1 MKKRNLFIALGIIVL
16 ATILYFSDVE
26 KFLKTSLISPDTEV
40 VFETNLGDIT
50 IKLLPEEAPKIA
62 KNFVQLADSNKYDGT
77 IFHRVIDGFMIQG
90 GDYENRNGTGGK
102 SFNGEELL
110 DEFSP
115 NLSHVRGTVSMANH
129 GPNTNGSQ
137 FFIVQKDAS
146 FLDGRHSIF
155 GQVIAGMDV
164 VDQIAQVN
172 TDAKDMP
179 LENVTILKA
188 TISN

>member
-16 ATILYFSDVE
+16 AVILYFSDVE
-26 KFLKTSLISPDTEV
+26 KFLKTSLISSNTNV
-40 VFETNLGDIT
+40 VLETNLGNIT
-50 IKLLPEEAPKIA
+50 IKLLPDEAPEIV
-62 KNFVQLADSNKYDGT
+62 KNFAQLVDSDKYDST

-102 SFNGEELL
+102 TFNGKELA

-115 NLSHVRGTVSMANH
+115 NLSHVRGTVSMANR

-137 FFIVQKDAS
+137 FFIVQQDAS

-155 GQVIAGMDV
+155 GQVVEGMDV
-164 VDQIAQVN
+164 VDRIAKVN

-179 LENVTILKA
+179 LENVTIFDAYL
-188 TISN
+188 SN

>member
-146 FLDGRHSIF
+146 FLDGRHSVF